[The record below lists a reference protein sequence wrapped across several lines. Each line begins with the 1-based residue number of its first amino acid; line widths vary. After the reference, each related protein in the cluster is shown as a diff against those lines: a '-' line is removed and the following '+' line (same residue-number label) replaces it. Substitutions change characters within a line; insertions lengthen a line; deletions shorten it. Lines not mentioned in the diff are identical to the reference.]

1 MQSFADVTGHHGESF
16 SVAERVVVSPSAGVF
31 QAAHAAAGYAIPA
44 GAVIGHIADHE
55 VRSPFAGT
63 LMGMCAVSGERV
75 QAGQRIAW
83 LRLHESPHDGC

>member
-1 MQSFADVTGHHGESF
+1 VHTFVDVSGHHGESF

-31 QAAHAAAGYAIPA
+31 HPAEAGGGYAIPA
-44 GAVIGHIADHE
+44 GAVIGHIAGQE

-83 LRLHESPHDGC
+83 LRVHDSLHDR